1 MRRTTLRVKTLA
13 AATSTLREGNYS
25 IRIPVVGEDEVA
37 RLQADFNEMA
47 SNLERSMHELQEER
61 DRVTTLL
68 QGVEVAKLSYTA
80 KWLGQLLFLL

>member
-1 MRRTTLRVKTLA
+1 MRHTTRRVKILA
-13 AATSTLREGNYS
+13 AATSALRSGNYG
-25 IRIPVVGEDEVA
+25 IRIQVAGEDEVA
-37 RLQADFNEMA
+37 QLQADFNAMA